1 MQNEKEKFL
10 FKIYWTIN
18 MFENEVRIENL
29 RMNINVYLLDF
40 ELVKILAQA
49 GLFTRSLIM
58 VARALIQILQY
69 ESQSRLFLSS
79 SALFRR
85 Y

>member
-1 MQNEKEKFL
+1 
-10 FKIYWTIN
+10 

-49 GLFTRSLIM
+49 GLFY
-58 VARALIQILQY
+58 ALVDNGCECLDPNPVKYKPIPSFSFFFLQM
-69 ESQSRLFLSS
+69 RCVGG
-79 SALFRR
+79 
-85 Y
+85 